1 MHIEQFRDFCL
12 SFKEVTEHFP
22 FDENTLVFKVAGKM
36 FALADVDEFESINLK
51 CDPEWAIQLREMHPE
66 IKPGYHM
73 NKKHWNTVE
82 MFGELDDELI
92 IKLIH
97 HSYEKVV
104 AGMPK
109 KDQVR
114 LLPKQA

>member
-1 MHIEQFRDFCL
+1 MHIEQFRDLCL
-12 SFKEVTEHFP
+12 SFKEVTEDFP

-36 FALADVDEFESINLK
+36 FALADVDEFVSANLK
-51 CDPEWAIQLREMHPE
+51 CDPEWAVQLREEYPD

-73 NKKHWNTVE
+73 NKKHWNTVN
-82 MFGELDDELI
+82 MQGELDDELI

-97 HSYEKVV
+97 HSYERVV

-109 KDQVR
+109 KDRER

>member
-1 MHIEQFRDFCL
+1 MHIEEFRDLCL

-73 NKKHWNTVE
+73 NKKHWNTVLVL
-82 MFGELDDELI
+82 GDLDDEFLTE
-92 IKLIH
+92 LVR
-97 HSYEKVV
+97 HSYQKVV
-104 AGMPK
+104 ESMPK
-109 KDQVR
+109 KVQER
-114 LLPKQA
+114 LLPMPD

>member
-1 MHIEQFRDFCL
+1 MHIEQFRDYCL
-12 SFKEVTEHFP
+12 SFKEVTEEFP

-36 FALADVDEFESINLK
+36 FALADVDEFVSINLK
-51 CDPEWAIQLREMHPE
+51 CDPEWAIQLREEYPD

-82 MFGELDDELI
+82 MQGGLDDEFI
-92 IKLIH
+92 YKLIL
-97 HSYEKVV
+97 HSFERVV

-109 KDQVR
+109 KDRERLQSKQV
-114 LLPKQA
+114 